1 MWFSTSWVHPKLG
14 GQIPTQTTLP
24 TQLLRPC
31 ITCYFFQL
39 LSLILDLRG
48 NLPHT
53 HTYYRTR
60 YVVRPSGPSLTTNTT
75 TTSNTCT
82 SKWKPWRNHEVRL
95 FFLSQKHFDLQD
107 LMKSNFCSFSV
118 LMIKNAT
125 KSWRNPPLDLTFTS
139 QFTWSNLRWRFR

>member
-1 MWFSTSWVHPKLG
+1 M
-14 GQIPTQTTLP
+14 IPWKCLRKTLFQHTVTRP

-82 SKWKPWRNHEVRL
+82 SKWKPWRNHKVRL
-95 FFLSQKHFDLQD
+95 FFFIAKNTLIYKIWYNHVFGSIILWI
-107 LMKSNFCSFSV
+107 
-118 LMIKNAT
+118 IKNAT
-125 KSWRNPPLDLTFTS
+125 KKCRNLPLGLTFTS
-139 QFTWSNLRWRFR
+139 DGQI